1 MRVRFVL
8 NMYALNDGILSLRS
22 RAVSK
27 LANSLENLRR
37 QFWRV
42 VVSDFGT
49 VVAKEESEQE
59 G

>member
-1 MRVRFVL
+1 LGKTLLMSNRTFKTREFFRKF
-8 NMYALNDGILSLRS
+8 AA
-22 RAVSK
+22 AV
-27 LANSLENLRR
+27 
-37 QFWRV
+37 WRV